1 VQFSTSI
8 EYAIHGLVYL
18 AGTGTAG
25 AVMVSEIA
33 EATRIPQSYLRKVL
47 QLLARGGLVASHRG
61 VRGGFS
67 LARDARSITL
77 QHVVEAIDGGL
88 PSYSC
93 VKEKRRCMDIPCPVS
108 AAFETARRKMGEALS
123 KTTIGGLAGS
133 VSKRPDDWLAVTAG
147 HESQGVRYAR
157 KG

>member
-1 VQFSTSI
+1 MQFSTSI

-18 AGTGTAG
+18 AGTGGAG
-25 AVMVSEIA
+25 PAMVSEIA
-33 EATRIPQSYLRKVL
+33 EATQIPQSYLRKVL
-47 QLLARGGLVASHRG
+47 QLLSRGGLVASHRG
-61 VRGGFS
+61 ARGGFS

-93 VKEKRRCMDIPCPVS
+93 VKEKRRCIAIPCPVS
-108 AAFETARRKMGEALS
+108 AAFEAARRKMGEALS
-123 KTTIGGLAGS
+123 KTTIGSLAGS
-133 VSKRPDDWLAVTAG
+133 VSKRPDDWLAVSARSERTRR
-147 HESQGVRYAR
+147 RYAR